1 MRDRRGMVDESEG
14 GILIE
19 EIGKALRKV
28 KSAKSTGLDG
38 ISGEMLLE
46 GDVSVVEWML
56 RLFNL
61 CLTTGVVPQY

>member
-1 MRDRRGMVDESEG
+1 MKRG
-14 GILIE
+14 
-19 EIGKALRKV
+19 
-28 KSAKSTGLDG
+28 KSTGLDG

-46 GDVSVVEWML
+46 GGVSVVEWML